1 MKPDLAP
8 REQGL
13 ERDLPYLQV
22 VPPELA
28 DGVVMRKDGGFL
40 AGFEIEL
47 QPFDSLTDDELEETS
62 SRLANV
68 LRSLPEGYEMQLEVS
83 RDVVK
88 RLRVPQCTSA
98 HPVMAEL
105 HAARKRHL
113 ASNIARVLENTVH
126 LYAAWAPDR
135 TQPGYWSILAANL
148 WSSVR
153 ARHFREQ
160 EHESHLRE
168 FTGQLSAIHAAF
180 KEAGYDAR
188 QLGTQ
193 ELVAGIRRA
202 VSPGAELPATEVGPW
217 EYLSDRVAFD
227 EVDVQVSYFRC
238 GTRYVAVLTHKSYP
252 DVVIPFCLAPM
263 MRLPFPFRFVMG
275 VDLTSQAAE
284 LKAQQNAF
292 KRSYAWTSRS
302 TVSGHEAAPDKVAQ
316 TKFAAHNAVIDAML
330 TQSARLLPVAHNLV
344 LWAEGTPGEAGPPEA
359 LEERVRQARST
370 WTQSLRGSDMLREGL
385 STFPVW
391 TSTLP
396 GWLPASGRRRKYLSP
411 KVADMMTGLLGGR
424 ASRGAC
430 GRTTFFDR
438 DGGLIPFS
446 IFEMDRQME
455 LLARNIMIFA
465 QMGGGKSFLLG
476 TLILGT
482 LAAANVKVRSIDVGL
497 STALI
502 FEVLGGI
509 CQRYS
514 LTSTSTDVVN
524 PCDVQELTDDAL
536 DYLLGFLAVLLTRDG
551 VLDMAVEGTLVQV
564 LRKVYS
570 EKNQPGAV
578 ILSDIE
584 AAMASHADPRL
595 HELAKRLT
603 LYTEGPFGR
612 ILNRRAPRRLD
623 EADLVYYDYQD
634 CPERLVDIL
643 VHANTADVLN
653 MAHRVGPA
661 VPKMLCMDEAW
672 RLTGGKGAR
681 LVQTA
686 GRCSRKLR
694 MSFISVSQSLGDFLS
709 PALRDAVVNNAEL
722 QFLLKCTRE
731 DFGEMARVFKLN
743 EAEIDSIKSL
753 RTVKGEF
760 AEAFLIQPKSRQ
772 VIRNRAWPENY
783 WMQTTDPPDREKR
796 EEAFEKGR
804 WDEERKCFVPF
815 ETKWQAIKWL
825 AKEYPKGMEAA
836 GLGASRDVRE
846 EELKAVA

>member
-8 REQGL
+8 VEQRI

-22 VPPELA
+22 VPAELA
-28 DGVVMRKDGGFL
+28 DGIVMRKDGGFV
-40 AGFEIEL
+40 AGFEIGL
-47 QPFDSLTDDELEETS
+47 VPFDSCTDDELEETS
-62 SRLANV
+62 ARLGNV
-68 LRSLPEGYEMQLEVS
+68 LRSLPEGHEIQLEVS

-88 RLRVPQCTSA
+88 RLRVPRCSNPD
-98 HPVMAEL
+98 PVMVQL
-105 HAARKRHL
+105 HEARKKHL
-113 ASNIARVLENTVH
+113 ATSIDKVLENTVH
-126 LYAAWAPDR
+126 LYVAWSPDR
-135 TQPGYWSILAANL
+135 TQPGYLSILAANL
-148 WSSVR
+148 WSSIR
-153 ARHFREQ
+153 ARHFREK
-160 EHESHLRE
+160 EHEALLRE
-168 FTGQLSAIHAAF
+168 FCGQLSAISAALR
-180 KEAGYDAR
+180 EAGYDAR
-188 QLGTQ
+188 TLGTQ
-193 ELVAGIRRA
+193 ELVGWIRRA
-202 VSPGAELPATEVGPW
+202 LNPGADPPPTEVGPW
-217 EYLSDRVAFD
+217 EYLADRVALD
-227 EVDVQVSYFRC
+227 EVDVQVNHFRC
-238 GTRYVAVLTHKSYP
+238 GTRHVAVLSHRTYP
-252 DVVIPFCLAPM
+252 DVVIPFCVSPM
-263 MRLPFPFRFVMG
+263 MRLPFPFRYVMG
-275 VDLTSQAAE
+275 IDVTSQAAE

-292 KRSYAWTSRS
+292 KRSFAWTNRS

-316 TKFAAHNAVIDAML
+316 TKFSAHNAVIDAML
-330 TQSARLLPVAHNLV
+330 TQSARLLPVTHNLV
-344 LWAEGTPGEAGPPEA
+344 LWADDEPGEAGPPEA

-385 STFPVW
+385 STYPVW

-411 KVADMMTGLLGGR
+411 KVADMMAGLLGGR

-446 IFEMDRQME
+446 IFEMDREME

-524 PCDVQELTDDAL
+524 PCDVPELTDDAL
-536 DYLLGFLAVLLTRDG
+536 DYLLGFLSVLLTRDG
-551 VLDMAVEGTLVQV
+551 LLDMAVEGTLVQV
-564 LRKVYS
+564 LKKVYS

-578 ILSDIE
+578 ILGGIE
-584 AAMASHADPRL
+584 DAMRAHSDPRL
-595 HELAKRLT
+595 HELAMRLA

-653 MAHRVGPA
+653 MAHRVGPS

-672 RLTGGKGAR
+672 RLTAGKGAR

-709 PALRDAVVNNAEL
+709 PALRDAVVNNAEI

-731 DFGEMARVFKLN
+731 DFGEMAKVFKLN
-743 EAEIDSIKSL
+743 EAEIESVKSL
-753 RTVKGEF
+753 RTVKGEY
-760 AEAFLIQPKSRQ
+760 AESFLIQPKSRQ
-772 VIRNRAWPENY
+772 VIRNKAWPECY
-783 WMQTTDPPDREKR
+783 WLVTSDPPDRER
-796 EEAFEKGR
+796 RDEAFEKGR
-804 WDEERKCFVPF
+804 WDEKRKCFVPF
-815 ETKWQAIKWL
+815 ETRWEAIKWL
-825 AKEYPKGMEAA
+825 AREYPKGMEAA
-836 GLGASRDVRE
+836 GLGSGRDVRE
-846 EELKAVA
+846 EEVA